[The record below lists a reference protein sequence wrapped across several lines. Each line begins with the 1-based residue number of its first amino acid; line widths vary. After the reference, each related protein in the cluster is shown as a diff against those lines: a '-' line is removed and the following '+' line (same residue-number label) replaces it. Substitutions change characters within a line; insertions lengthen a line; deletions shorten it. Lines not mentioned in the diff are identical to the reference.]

1 MHLFIL
7 PTQTFLSCHVCGGL
21 QFERREV
28 KMTTTGMTFFDMDWM
43 NRSAEGVICIRC
55 GYVHTFMTIAHQWV
69 EPAAVDPRDLPPD
82 PLAGGPSGP
91 GAGQAGSES

>member
-28 KMTTTGMTFFDMDWM
+28 KMTTTGMTFFDVDWM
-43 NRSAEGVICIRC
+43 NRSLRA
-55 GYVHTFMTIAHQWV
+55 
-69 EPAAVDPRDLPPD
+69 
-82 PLAGGPSGP
+82 
-91 GAGQAGSES
+91 